1 MGRQPQEVD
10 ISDLTGG
17 EKHAGFE
24 QIPDAD
30 ILVPELMF
38 PGLAEPSQNGQDRL
52 DITRPVGVLGMA
64 GNPDEPVFGQR
75 AGSPGFFSPLGEPL
89 VGGFMMDVQGVTEGQ
104 QDVDIQEIGDH
115 G

>member
-17 EKHAGFE
+17 EKHVGFE

-64 GNPDEPVFGQR
+64 GNPDDPVFGQR
-75 AGSPGFFSPLGEPL
+75 AGRPGFPSPLGEPL
-89 VGGFMMDVQGVTEGQ
+89 VGRIVMDMQGVKKGQ
-104 QDVDIQEIGDH
+104 EDVDIQQKCNH